1 MTRQE
6 EELIGRSGHL
16 VGIDP
21 EEAAV
26 RANASISGGA
36 VAFGGGLPFRDQSF
50 DLVTANMV
58 AEHLEDP
65 EEDLREI
72 YRVLK
77 PGGKFVFITPNRRG
91 YLVRL
96 ASPIPQG
103 LRGLLVRLVE
113 ERASDDHFETHYRLN
128 TVEDVE
134 TVGAQVGFEVEEC
147 RLVLSAAEFA
157 RFPPIALVE
166 LAWLRALSSDL
177 LARWRP
183 ALLPVLQRPA

>member
-26 RANASISGGA
+26 RANTSISGGA